1 MKKLNKETLG
11 YWTAALAFLFAFALT
26 IAGFIVP
33 PLGEVHES
41 ILWILAQALLYVG
54 SIVGI
59 TTHYNAELNSFK
71 FRINRFV
78 HDEGYKKNNF
88 NDIDSD
94 NVDNSLDDRVE
105 ENE

>member
-78 HDEGYKKNNF
+78 HDEEHKKHSDF
-88 NDIDSD
+88 NTDSD
-94 NVDNSLDDRVE
+94 SFDSSLDNSE
-105 ENE
+105 QEA